1 VAGFVLLLNLFFEG
15 IITGLLYALV
25 ALGFSLIWRIC
36 DVIHI
41 AHGGVLLV
49 AGAAMYVAGQAGIP
63 LVLAFLVGCIAAAAM
78 GLVIE
83 EVFYRPM
90 RQRGGGEFG
99 MITVSLGVL
108 IVIEY
113 GVVILLGP
121 EDMSISAPSLRIPLI
136 ADLPVTFDMFSI
148 LVLLVVPGLF
158 LICALLVNF
167 TAMGSAMR
175 ALASNAELA
184 TVVGMNTE
192 AARRKAI
199 VLGSLTTVPTAL
211 LMLVNTGMTPTDG
224 LHIVLIAATVSII
237 GGRGSLAGALIGGI
251 LVGLAESL
259 MVWHFPYGWRQV
271 ITFLPLYVLLLLR
284 PQGLLGGR
292 A

>member
-1 VAGFVLLLNLFFEG
+1 
-15 IITGLLYALV
+15 
-25 ALGFSLIWRIC
+25 
-36 DVIHI
+36 
-41 AHGGVLLV
+41 
-49 AGAAMYVAGQAGIP
+49 
-63 LVLAFLVGCIAAAAM
+63 
-78 GLVIE
+78 
-83 EVFYRPM
+83 
-90 RQRGGGEFG
+90 
-99 MITVSLGVL
+99 
-108 IVIEY
+108 
-113 GVVILLGP
+113 
-121 EDMSISAPSLRIPLI
+121 
-136 ADLPVTFDMFSI
+136 
-148 LVLLVVPGLF
+148 
-158 LICALLVNF
+158 
-167 TAMGSAMR
+167 MR